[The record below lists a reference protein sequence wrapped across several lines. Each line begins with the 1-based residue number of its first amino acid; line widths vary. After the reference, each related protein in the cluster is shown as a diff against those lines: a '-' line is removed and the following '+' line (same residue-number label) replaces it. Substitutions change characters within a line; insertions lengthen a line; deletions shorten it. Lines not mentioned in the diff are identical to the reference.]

1 MADQMKLTV
10 IIPVYNEK
18 HTILEVIRRV
28 KDVQINKEIIVVDDG
43 STDGTREM
51 IKNYKKFDGIKFVF
65 HEKNCGKGSA
75 IKTGL
80 KFATGD
86 VTIIQDADLEQEP
99 SNYTEMLDCI
109 IHDSCDAV
117 FGSRLLSWG
126 FDFNIRY
133 LANLCLALTTSIL
146 YRCNLSDV
154 MTGYK
159 MIKTSILR
167 ELDLKSNGFNIET
180 EIAAK
185 LLKKKIRMKEIP
197 ITYRPRSYTEGK
209 KIRFRDSFGI
219 IWALVKNRL
228 TSS

>member
-1 MADQMKLTV
+1 VEDL
-10 IIPVYNEK
+10 
-18 HTILEVIRRV
+18 
-28 KDVQINKEIIVVDDG
+28 QINKEIIVVDDG

-51 IKNYKKFDGIKFVF
+51 IKNYKKEIDGIKFVF
-65 HEKNCGKGSA
+65 HEKNSGKGSA
-75 IKTGL
+75 IRTGL

-99 SNYTEMLDCI
+99 KDYMEMLRYI
-109 IHDSCDAV
+109 THDSYDAV

-126 FDFNIRY
+126 FDFNIIY
-133 LANLCLALTTSIL
+133 LANLSLALATSIL
-146 YRCNLSDV
+146 YRCNVSDV

-159 MIKTSILR
+159 MIKTSIFKQ
-167 ELDLKSNGFNIET
+167 LDLKSNGFDIET

-185 LLKKKIRMKEIP
+185 LLKKKIRLREIP
-197 ITYRPRSYTEGK
+197 ITYRPRSYAEGK
-209 KIRFRDSFGI
+209 KVRFSHSFAI